1 MLHTGFS
8 LPCSIFSVTL
18 CSGTDLRL
26 RPYPRGLIFSTG
38 ALPILNLLPSSWRR
52 CARSCT
58 VQVPSEQPCL
68 LELADFL
75 DLLVLMLMPMLE
87 CGSKVSLMSSGLTK
101 FSDSSVV
108 STNGVLRALLRLLPS
123 HELNRFFNS
132 FFNSGFASSS
142 VQCATTVSTQQY
154 RKDWTI
160 SFILT
165 SVTL

>member
-1 MLHTGFS
+1 MLHTGLS
-8 LPCSIFSVTL
+8 LPCSILSVTL
-18 CSGTDLRL
+18 RSGRDRRL
-26 RPYPRGLIFSTG
+26 RPYPCGLILSMG
-38 ALPILNLLPSSWRR
+38 AVPILNLLPSSWRR

-75 DLLVLMLMPMLE
+75 DLLVRMLMPMLE

-108 STNGVLRALLRLLPS
+108 PTDGVSRALFRLLPS

-132 FFNSGFASSS
+132 GFTSSS
-142 VQCATTVSTQQY
+142 VQCATVDSTQQY
-154 RKDWTI
+154 RKDWTM